1 MKRLTVVLAKELVDS
16 LAVVGG
22 LATEGVSNG
31 VLLADET
38 RIDGK
43 SDVFKEGTEG

>member
-1 MKRLTVVLAKELVDS
+1 VDG

-38 RIDGK
+38 GIDGK
-43 SDVFKEGTEG
+43 GDVFEEGTER